1 MQVRYI
7 GQDLF
12 WVSFFFLAVVVEVT
26 TEEEDIMTKQK
37 S

>member
-12 WVSFFFLAVVVEVT
+12 WVSFFFLEVVVEVT